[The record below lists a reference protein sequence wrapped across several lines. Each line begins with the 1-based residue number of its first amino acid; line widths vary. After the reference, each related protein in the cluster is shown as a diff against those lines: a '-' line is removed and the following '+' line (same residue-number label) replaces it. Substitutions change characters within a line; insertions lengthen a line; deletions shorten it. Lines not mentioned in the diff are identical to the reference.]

1 MDELLRFQLIRQ
13 EGREIWVHRVVQE
26 AMNYHTFD
34 EFQESFD
41 SASRLVYE
49 AFPKQKHDDFI
60 QDRAACQSYIS
71 HGAHLSLLYSPLV
84 FPETEIKG
92 YDRPPPSDNSD
103 QTSLANSK
111 NYRSPYFIDLLSNCA
126 WYLFVVSD
134 YDMCLKMVETAWSA
148 CEDKDSLKYALLCH
162 TAGSAYYELNRL
174 TDCRKHWTRMME
186 IRAALL
192 PEDDLEVSDRSK

>member
-1 MDELLRFQLIRQ
+1 MFLPRDQSALNGKLHFCKQPDNLVDERSQAALSSVVNPPPALRAAIDELLRFQLIRQ

-26 AMNYHTFD
+26 AMNYHSFD

-60 QDRAACQSYIS
+60 QDRSACQNYIS

-92 YDRPPPSDNSD
+92 CDP
-103 QTSLANSK
+103 
-111 NYRSPYFIDLLSNCA
+111 SPYSSHFDHITGWLIHVLQLSI
-126 WYLFVVSD
+126 F
-134 YDMCLKMVETAWSA
+134 
-148 CEDKDSLKYALLCH
+148 H
-162 TAGSAYYELNRL
+162 
-174 TDCRKHWTRMME
+174 
-186 IRAALL
+186 
-192 PEDDLEVSDRSK
+192 

>member
-1 MDELLRFQLIRQ
+1 VFLPRDQTALNGKLHFCKQPDNLVDEKSQAALSSVVNPPPALRAAIDELLKFQLIRQ

-26 AMNYHTFD
+26 AMNYHSFD

-60 QDRAACQSYIS
+60 QDRSACLNYIS

-92 YDRPPPSDNSD
+92 CDP
-103 QTSLANSK
+103 
-111 NYRSPYFIDLLSNCA
+111 SPYSSHFDHITGWLIHVLQLSI
-126 WYLFVVSD
+126 F
-134 YDMCLKMVETAWSA
+134 
-148 CEDKDSLKYALLCH
+148 H
-162 TAGSAYYELNRL
+162 
-174 TDCRKHWTRMME
+174 
-186 IRAALL
+186 
-192 PEDDLEVSDRSK
+192 

>member
-1 MDELLRFQLIRQ
+1 MDERSQAALSSVVNPPPALRAAFDELLRFQLIRQ

-60 QDRAACQSYIS
+60 QDRSACQSYIS

-92 YDRPPPSDNSD
+92 YDSASY
-103 QTSLANSK
+103 QSLANSH
-111 NYRSPYFIDLLSNCA
+111 I
-126 WYLFVVSD
+126 
-134 YDMCLKMVETAWSA
+134 
-148 CEDKDSLKYALLCH
+148 
-162 TAGSAYYELNRL
+162 
-174 TDCRKHWTRMME
+174 
-186 IRAALL
+186 AALYISL
-192 PEDDLEVSDRSK
+192 TSSRIVHGICSWLAITICV